1 MTISDS
7 TSSTKGEK
15 ANRLLDRIR
24 HALTGRRVLW
34 FAAALAAALGLTLK
48 WNWLVAAGVA
58 PVLVSLLPCA
68 AMCALGFCAHK
79 AISPAPAKPQK
90 IDGDVK
96 SELSEK
102 G

>member
-7 TSSTKGEK
+7 TTTTNGQK

-24 HALTGRRVLW
+24 QALTVRRALW
-34 FAAALAAALGLTLK
+34 FAAALAAALGLTLR

-58 PVLVSLLPCA
+58 PILVSLLPCA

-79 AISPAPAKPQK
+79 AISPAPAKQSK
-90 IDGDVK
+90 IDAESK
-96 SELSEK
+96 SELSERN
-102 G
+102 